1 MNFDESGRF
10 EMSQNPWGESLYEQ
24 FDETS
29 LDEDIF
35 SLIERFNLNNDRSDE
50 DEELEENL
58 EGF

>member
-10 EMSQNPWGESLYEQ
+10 KMSQNPWGESLYEQ

-35 SLIERFNLNNDRSDE
+35 SFIDRLNLNNDRSDE
-50 DEELEENL
+50 DDESEENL